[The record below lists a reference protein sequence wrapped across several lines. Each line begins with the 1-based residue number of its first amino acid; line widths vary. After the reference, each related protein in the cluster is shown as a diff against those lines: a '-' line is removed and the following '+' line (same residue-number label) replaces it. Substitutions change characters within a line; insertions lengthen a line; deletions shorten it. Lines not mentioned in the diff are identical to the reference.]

1 MFWGGISV
9 NDKIKR
15 LGDAELEIMLVIWDT
30 SEPVTSNYILEHLQ
44 GRRNWALSTL
54 MTTLA
59 RLADK
64 GFVYC
69 DRSTRTNYYSA
80 LISAQD
86 YKAKES
92 RSFLER
98 LYGNSLQNLVTSLYD
113 SNTISDDDLSNLRKL
128 IEEIEGRNNRA

>member
-1 MFWGGISV
+1 M
-9 NDKIKR
+9 NNKIKR

-30 SEPVTSNYILEHLQ
+30 SEPVTSNYILERLH

-113 SNTISDDDLSNLRKL
+113 SNTINDEDLSDLRKL
-128 IEEIEGRNNRA
+128 IEKIEGGNNHA

>member
-1 MFWGGISV
+1 M

-30 SEPVTSNYILEHLQ
+30 SEPVTSNYILKRLH

-59 RLADK
+59 RLANK

-98 LYGNSLQNLVTSLYD
+98 LYGNSFQNLVTSLYD
-113 SNTISDDDLSNLRKL
+113 SNTINDEDLSDLRKL
-128 IEEIEGRNNRA
+128 IDKIEGEE

>member
-1 MFWGGISV
+1 MS
-9 NDKIKR
+9 DKIKR
-15 LGDAELEIMLVIWDT
+15 LGDAELEIMLVLWDV
-30 SEPVTSNYILEHLQ
+30 SEPVTSNYILERLH
-44 GRRNWALSTL
+44 GRKNWALSTL

-80 LISAQD
+80 LILAQD

-113 SNTISDDDLSNLRKL
+113 SNTIDDKDLSDLRKL
-128 IEEIEGRNNRA
+128 IEEIEGRNNHA

>member
-1 MFWGGISV
+1 M

-30 SEPVTSNYILEHLQ
+30 SEPVTSNYILVRLH
-44 GRRNWALSTL
+44 GRKNWALSTL

-64 GFVYC
+64 GFVHC
-69 DRSTRTNYYSA
+69 DRNTRTNYYSA

-113 SNTISDDDLSNLRKL
+113 SNTIDNDDLSNLRKL
-128 IEEIEGRNNRA
+128 IDEIEGRNNHA

>member
-1 MFWGGISV
+1 MS
-9 NDKIKR
+9 DKIKR
-15 LGDAELEIMLVIWDT
+15 LGDAELEIMLVIWET
-30 SEPVTSNYILEHLQ
+30 TEPVTSNYILERLHN
-44 GRRNWALSTL
+44 RRNWALSTL
-54 MTTLA
+54 MTTLT

-80 LISAQD
+80 LISEQD

-98 LYGNSLQNLVTSLYD
+98 LYGNSLQSLVANLYD
-113 SNTISDDDLSNLRKL
+113 SNTIDDDEISELQKL
-128 IEEIEGRNNRA
+128 IEEIQRRNDNA

>member
-1 MFWGGISV
+1 MSE
-9 NDKIKR
+9 KIKR
-15 LGDAELEIMLVIWDT
+15 LGDAELEIMLVVWDI
-30 SEPVTSNYILEHLQ
+30 SEPVTSNYILERLH
-44 GRRNWALSTL
+44 GSRNWALSTL

-80 LISAQD
+80 LISAQN

-113 SNTISDDDLSNLRKL
+113 SDTINDDDLSNLRKL

>member
-1 MFWGGISV
+1 MS
-9 NDKIKR
+9 DKIKR
-15 LGDAELEIMLVIWDT
+15 LGDAELEIMLVIWET
-30 SEPVTSNYILEHLQ
+30 SEPVTSNYILERLHN
-44 GRRNWALSTL
+44 RRNWALSTL
-54 MTTLA
+54 MTTLT

-80 LISAQD
+80 LISEQD

-98 LYGNSLQNLVTSLYD
+98 LYGNSLQSLVANLYD
-113 SNTISDDDLSNLRKL
+113 SNTIDDDEISELQKL
-128 IEEIEGRNNRA
+128 IEEIQRRNDNA

>member
-1 MFWGGISV
+1 V

-30 SEPVTSNYILEHLQ
+30 SEPVTSNYILECLH

-54 MTTLA
+54 MTTLS

-80 LISAQD
+80 LISSQD
-86 YKAKES
+86 YKSKES

-98 LYGNSLQNLVTSLYD
+98 LYGNSLQSLVTSLYD
-113 SNTISDDDLSNLRKL
+113 SDAINDDDLANLQKL
-128 IEEIEGRNNRA
+128 IEKIEGRNNRA